1 MANKAGMTRLREL
14 VARTLGS
21 AGWRRSDRDLEAELR
36 LHAQLAAEDGRQSRG
51 VTQALDAL
59 RDQRGL
65 PWLDGLGR
73 DVRLAARGL
82 VTRPAFA
89 AIAIVTLAIG
99 IAATAV
105 VFAVV
110 KTVLLTPLPY
120 GDPDR
125 LVSVVEFDSR
135 SPDADT
141 VSYATVGDWQR
152 RTRAF
157 AHLSVFSDF
166 GIRPIRGGQ
175 VESLRGMRVSADF
188 FETLGVPMYLGRSFL
203 PGADARESNEVVLSY
218 GAWSDLFGADP
229 AIVGRTIPIVGG
241 SALVAGVLPAD
252 FQPLHMSNPAEL
264 PRVFA
269 PIGSLPDPQGCRAAP
284 CRRQRAI
291 GRLKPGVT
299 SGAAEAE
306 LRATMAA
313 FVREYPS
320 EYAADASVRVTPL
333 RDQVVGRF
341 GTALWLLQ
349 AAVLLL
355 LVLACANVATLLLA
369 RAIPRQRE
377 MAVRT
382 ALGAAR
388 WQLVRQLLVESA
400 VLAATAGVLGVSAA
414 WVAIR
419 VIARTGTTN
428 IPRIGELAPDT
439 TVFLF
444 GVGATVMTTFVFGL
458 LPALL
463 DSRGATSMRRIG
475 PGATGHR
482 THRTAVH
489 GLIAGEL
496 ALAFVIVLSVGL
508 LGKSYWR
515 VLRVDPGFAS
525 QNVLTVSL
533 LPDGLHY
540 PSQERRLAYFDAVAE
555 RVRAIPG
562 VQQAGYA
569 STVPLSHSYV
579 AQLFIRERPLAA
591 ATEAPSL
598 NLYLV
603 SPGYLDAMAIRVVRG
618 RGFTPRDGAASEP
631 VALVSESA
639 ARSYFPGEDPIGR
652 HVRQGRDADRPW
664 AVVVGVV
671 ADVHQYALDQAPDA
685 AFYLPFS
692 QVRPAQGFASLV
704 VRAAVPAER
713 IESAVRAAMIAADPL
728 QPVFHMQPM
737 GTYLSLSLAERS
749 FTLLLLTVFGAIAL
763 TLALAGVYGVVS
775 YVVEQRHREVGL
787 RLALGATPAGV
798 GWMIVRQIL
807 LAGAAG
813 AAAGLLA
820 SAAFTRTLS
829 TLLFGVS
836 PRDPAT
842 LGEVL
847 AVLIAAALLASAVP
861 VWRAARTDPAV
872 VLHE

>member
-1 MANKAGMTRLREL
+1 MANKVTLREL
-14 VARTLGS
+14 AARLRGTVRPG
-21 AGWRRSDRDLEAELR
+21 RSDRDLEDELR
-36 LHAQLAAEDGRQSRG
+36 VHLEYAAADGLPARGAAQAM
-51 VTQALDAL
+51 DAL

-65 PWLDGLGR
+65 PWLAGLGR
-73 DVRLAARGL
+73 DLRLAVRGL
-82 VTRPAFA
+82 GRRPAFS
-89 AIAIVTLAIG
+89 AIAIATLAIG
-99 IAATAV
+99 IACTAV
-105 VFAVV
+105 GFAVV
-110 KTVLLTPLPY
+110 KTVLLAPLPY
-120 GDPDR
+120 RDPAR

-135 SPDADT
+135 SPDAET

-152 RTRAF
+152 RTSAF
-157 AHLSVFSDF
+157 EHLSVFSDF
-166 GIRPIRGGQ
+166 GIRPIRSGQ

-188 FETLGVPMYLGRSFL
+188 FETLGVRMYLGHSFQ
-203 PGADARESNEVVLSY
+203 PDADTREGDEVVLSY

-229 AIVGRTIPIVGG
+229 AIVGHTIPIVGG
-241 SALVAGVLPAD
+241 VAIVAGVLPAD

-269 PIGSLPDPQGCRAAP
+269 PMGSWPDPQGCRAAP

-291 GRLKPGVT
+291 GRLRPGVT
-299 SGAAEAE
+299 SAAAEAE
-306 LRATMAA
+306 LRAAMATL
-313 FVREYPS
+313 VREYPT

-333 RDQVVGRF
+333 RDHLVGRF

-388 WQLVRQLLVESA
+388 WQLVRQLLIESA

-414 WVAIR
+414 WVTIR

-428 IPRIGELAPDT
+428 IPRIGELAPDA
-439 TVFLF
+439 TVLLF
-444 GVGATVMTTFVFGL
+444 GVAATVVTTFVFGL
-458 LPALL
+458 LPAML
-463 DSRGATSMRRIG
+463 DSRGSASMLRIG
-475 PGATGHR
+475 PAATGHR
-482 THRTAVH
+482 THRTVVH

-515 VLRVDPGFAS
+515 VLGVDPGFDPGK
-525 QNVLTVSL
+525 VLTVSL

-555 RVRAIPG
+555 RVRTIPG

-569 STVPLSHSYV
+569 STLPLSHSYV
-579 AQLFIRERPLAA
+579 AQLFIRERPLGA
-591 ATEAPSL
+591 ATDAPTL
-598 NLYLV
+598 NIYLV

-618 RGFTPRDGAASEP
+618 RGFTPQDGAAAEP

-652 HVRQGRDADRPW
+652 HVRQSPDDDRPW
-664 AVVVGVV
+664 AVVVGVA
-671 ADVHQYALDQAPDA
+671 ADVHQYALDRQPDA
-685 AFYLPFS
+685 AFYLPFA
-692 QVRPAQGFASLV
+692 QVQPAQGFASLV
-704 VRAAVPAER
+704 VRAALPAER
-713 IESAVRAAMIAADPL
+713 IESAVRAAMIATDPA

-749 FTLLLLTVFGAIAL
+749 FTVVLLALFGAIAL
-763 TLALAGVYGVVS
+763 TLAVAGVYGVVS
-775 YVVEQRHREVGL
+775 FVVAQRYREVGL

-798 GWMIVRQIL
+798 GWMIVRQML

-820 SAAFTRTLS
+820 SAALTRTLT

-836 PRDPAT
+836 PLDPAT
-842 LGEVL
+842 MGEVL

-861 VWRAARTDPAV
+861 VWRAARIDPAV
-872 VLHE
+872 ALRAE